1 MKKYLSR
8 LLALV
13 LTVCLCLSIVPM
25 ASAAAF
31 ADPPEPGPIDMS
43 VKVTELSNRN
53 YHVTYTAKMNIIK
66 DLAMVAVTFRD
77 HKLMSQLR
85 FTCILEDELVSQ
97 LTDVTKDDFVF
108 DCAKWKGVNIF
119 VYENATVTDDGLEIR
134 YRLHDDVLN
143 DWCNVETKAADIM
156 EALTERMT
164 MPAPG
169 TVSRA
174 TMNSLPE
181 WVVTTG
187 EVTLEGLGVERVYGP
202 YVITG
207 AEGSCRWKTDDYTGG
222 GHRPGYDKD
231 HDHACVLRDCPRN
244 IHCPAGHFV
253 DLDLQLWYHD
263 GIHFCAAHDLMVG
276 MTGTT
281 FEPYTAI
288 NRAMVVTILYRME
301 GEPAVTGRRVYDD
314 VKLGTWYSDA
324 VEWATDNE
332 VVNGYGGGKFGP
344 MDPITRE
351 QMAAILWRYA
361 KYKDCD
367 VSVGENTN
375 ILSYFDAED
384 VSAYAIPA
392 MQWACGAKMI
402 QGAGGYLMPLDS
414 TTRAQAAAI
423 IQRYCMYVG
432 W

>member
-8 LLALV
+8 LLALA
-13 LTVCLCLSIVPM
+13 LALCLCLGVVPM
-25 ASAAAF
+25 ATAAAF

-43 VKVTELSNRN
+43 VEVTELASRN
-53 YHVTYTAKMNIIK
+53 YRVTYTAGMNIIK

-77 HKLMSQLR
+77 HDLMSQLR
-85 FTCILEDELVSQ
+85 FTCILEDELVEQ
-97 LTDVTKDDFVF
+97 LTDVTKEDFVF
-108 DCAKWKGVNIF
+108 DCAKWKGLNIF
-119 VYENATVTDDGLEIR
+119 VFENASVTDDGLEIR
-134 YRLHDDVLN
+134 YRLHDEVLD
-143 DWCNVETKAADIM
+143 DWCKAETKIADIM
-156 EALTERMT
+156 EALTARMT
-164 MPAPG
+164 MTASG
-169 TVSRA
+169 IVSRA
-174 TMNSLPE
+174 IMNELPKQML
-181 WVVTTG
+181 TTG
-187 EVTLEGLGVERVYGP
+187 EVTLEGIGVQKVYGV
-202 YVITG
+202 YTITG
-207 AEGSCRWKTDDYTGG
+207 AEGSCRWQPDDHIDGY
-222 GHRPGYDKD
+222 RPGYDKD
-231 HDHACVLRDCPRN
+231 HDHACILKDCPRN

-263 GIHFCAAHDLMVG
+263 GIHFCAEHDLMIG

-301 GEPAVTGRRVYDD
+301 GKPAVTGRRVYDD
-314 VKLGTWYSDA
+314 VAPNAWYGAA
-324 VEWATDNE
+324 VEWATDNK
-332 VVNGYGGGKFGP
+332 VVNGYGGGEFGP

-361 KYKDCD
+361 KYQGCD
-367 VSVGENTN
+367 VSVGEDTN
-375 ILSYFDAED
+375 ILSYNDAEN
-384 VSAYAIPA
+384 VSEYAIPA

-402 QGAGGYLMPLDS
+402 QGANGYLMPLDS